1 MGNESGPTTLRGLVI
16 WNWERAGRPQWD
28 LARAAQEMDTADQD
42 LESRGLNPAPSFR
55 KHLKAGDWT
64 FVLQATH
71 GSAFPFLKSRQGQRG
86 PLPLHGTDEESPAA
100 EESDK
105 QLALT
110 LTNGQREGAREIL
123 RYVADEVERI
133 ADGDPDLSFRL
144 RRYVHARLQLK
155 NRPSAKL
162 RARLFDK
169 QEGLCEFCR
178 GAMTQLKGTDVHRVG
193 PGRYTEEN
201 TVLAHRACHQDHHLS
216 EGSQPEEDE

>member
-1 MGNESGPTTLRGLVI
+1 MREPTTLRGLVI

-28 LARAAQEMDTADQD
+28 LARAAQEMETADQD

-55 KHLKAGDWT
+55 NHLKAGDWT
-64 FVLQATH
+64 FVRNATH
-71 GSAFPFLKSRQGQRG
+71 GSDFPFLPSRRSQRG
-86 PLPLHGTDEESPAA
+86 LLPLDGGDEESPVD

-105 QLALT
+105 QLAIT
-110 LTNGQREGAREIL
+110 LTNEQREGAREIL

-133 ADGDPDLSFRL
+133 ADGDADLSFRL

-169 QEGLCEFCR
+169 QDGLCELCLK
-178 GAMTQLKGTDVHRVG
+178 AIAQLKGTDIHRVG

-201 TVLAHRACHQDHHLS
+201 TVLAHRACHQTHHRS
-216 EGSQPEEDE
+216 EGSQPEEDV